1 MLKNTKE
8 LLAQRVDEL
17 YKQESVNA
25 EEIGSIC
32 NDLSRLSLSTRNYEQ
47 EFLITASLDYEER
60 PARHDNIAE
69 AHKTTFGWGLNEV
82 TNDSEKFASLRR
94 WLPGPNGFF
103 WVSGKPGSGK
113 STFMKF
119 IADHE
124 TTRKYLQQWAGSQ
137 ELLITSHYFTIYGT
151 PIQRSLEGLLRSL
164 LHGIFRGQPSLIP
177 RMLPARWNL
186 KSAQPSWTQRELLDA
201 LQRIAEETDVPV
213 NICIFIDGLDEY
225 TGDHFDICQTLIKLS
240 QAPFMKICVSSRPWN
255 VFKDALGGIPDSALY
270 MHELTHDD
278 IHSYTEDMLRKH
290 PRWTALEEET
300 SLVSSE
306 SLIEEVVEKS
316 NGVFLWVTLVVR
328 LLREGL
334 TNDDSM
340 SDLRR
345 MLSSFPADLKKFF
358 RHILESVDPF
368 YNDRMTRTL
377 QIALHADKPLFI
389 EMFMF
394 ADLEY
399 DDENYA
405 FKAPGRMMPA
415 TLSDMTKMF
424 ASVSRRINGRCK
436 GLLERDGD
444 RMQFLHRTVYD
455 FLHTPEMT
463 IYLKELAKP
472 GFCPDYSLF
481 QASVAWTKRSKFND
495 LRRKDSDVATFT
507 WLESHSFVQR
517 MRQVLQYARSSEK
530 AGERS
535 AALTAALLD
544 NMEASIESMVENGQ
558 ILMGD
563 QATML
568 RIYRQLVVEAGIDNY
583 ANKKLAT
590 PGYVSADH
598 AAAFLPLCLFE
609 RELNLMERPGS
620 AFLQDILRSI
630 PDPNALYGKQSL
642 WGVFLD
648 KCIPDFVGT
657 GSEKLRHFLDSGVL
671 YTLIQHGAD
680 TKTLIDMRI
689 TANRMPILEMLVK
702 MPAWLGI
709 IFTIQATA
717 APVHEGMYE
726 QVLNHL
732 LQGLRNVEEVEH
744 ETTLSGLRRDDFW
757 DFCESHLHGLLRG
770 PHESVIIRTFSEFL
784 QRLHGESKKADKSYE
799 KACRWVR
806 SGLSDTGQK
815 QFDFAMPA
823 LEAQH
828 KCKTSLKRKSR
839 PQAPKERQRKVARK
853 R

>member
-17 YKQESVNA
+17 YKKESVNA

-69 AHKTTFGWGLNEV
+69 AHKTTFGWGLNKV

-94 WLPGPNGFF
+94 WLPGLDGLF
-103 WVSGKPGSGK
+103 WVSGKLGSGK

-137 ELLITSHYFTIYGT
+137 ELSITSHYFTIYGT

-177 RMLPARWNL
+177 RLLPARWHL

-240 QAPFMKICVSSRPWN
+240 KAPFMKICVSSRPWN
-255 VFKDALGGIPDSALY
+255 VFKDALGGAPDSVLY

-278 IHSYTEDMLRKH
+278 IHSYTTDMLRKH

-368 YNDRMTRTL
+368 YNDRMARTL

-394 ADLEY
+394 SDLEY
-399 DDENYA
+399 DDDNYA
-405 FKAPGRMMPA
+405 FKAPDKMMPA
-415 TLSDMTKMF
+415 TLPDMAKMF

-463 IYLKELAKP
+463 SYLRELAKP

-481 QASVAWTKRSKFND
+481 QASVAWIKRSKFND
-495 LRRKDSDVATFT
+495 LRRKDSDVATSPE
-507 WLESHSFVQR
+507 LKSYSFVKR

-544 NMEASIESMVENGQ
+544 NMDASIKSMVENGQ
-558 ILMGD
+558 VLMGD
-563 QATML
+563 KSTMV
-568 RIYRQLVVEAGIDNY
+568 RIYRRLVLEAGIDSY
-583 ANKKLAT
+583 ANKKSAT
-590 PGYVSADH
+590 PGYVTTND
-598 AAAFLPLCLFE
+598 AAAFLSLYLFG
-609 RELNLMERPGS
+609 RESNSMEN
-620 AFLQDILRSI
+620 QDLSIIQGILRYI
-630 PDPNALYGKQSL
+630 PDLNASYGMQSI
-642 WGVFLD
+642 WMMFLD
-648 KCIPDFVGT
+648 KCIPLVFRP
-657 GSEKLRHFLDSGVL
+657 SPEMLSRFLESGVL
-671 YTLIQHGAD
+671 HTLLQHGAD
-680 TKTLIDMRI
+680 VK
-689 TANRMPILEMLVK
+689 APIK
-702 MPAWLGI
+702 MKIPLHSCFIEIVSNLPAWLGI
-709 IFTIQATA
+709 ILIIHTTTT
-717 APVHEGMYE
+717 PVHDEMYE
-726 QVLNHL
+726 QVLKYI
-732 LQGLRNVEEVEH
+732 LQDLQDVQKVEAHDGGDVKLYDFWEFCERN
-744 ETTLSGLRRDDFW
+744 LSGR
-757 DFCESHLHGLLRG
+757 LRG
-770 PHESVIIRTFSEFL
+770 PHESVIISTFSESL
-784 QRLHGESKKADKSYE
+784 QRAHCQSGMLDSSYY

-806 SGLSDTGQK
+806 SRLSDNGQK
-815 QFDFAMPA
+815 QFESALSA

-828 KCKTSLKRKSR
+828 KPKTSLKRKPRSHT
-839 PQAPKERQRKVARK
+839 PNERQRKVARK
-853 R
+853 S